1 MRTDNIIT
9 KRVCVNNNVVVLKY
23 VDFFVAGIYNTITM
37 TKKISNKIKSFI
49 QGDKSNGRIKWS
61 LYGRVW
67 REIGAPFWKWLAAG
81 IIFTI
86 LAAGAEAYTITLV
99 QQVVDKAF
107 IEKSMTAIYFLGIQ
121 VIIAFGAKGAFT
133 YAKALIISK
142 GGLLASARLQNK
154 IYRHMT
160 HMNIARFYGDGI
172 GKNLNYFTVQ
182 STAVLNLVTNNVIR
196 VVQNV
201 ATLIMTLALMIYYA
215 PQMCVVLLFLA
226 PAIMIPM
233 VIIMRKRRKLSRQSF
248 GIANNVSQQ
257 INQTLHGIKTIQ
269 AFAAQEREQKKFAHV
284 LNDSIINSYKST
296 QTNALRSPLME
307 FMISI
312 GLCIAMIMGGHFIAS
327 GAITT
332 GDFTAFLLA
341 LTAAYKP
348 AKSITSTGDTIQ
360 HGLLAAEV
368 LFEFLDSKPDII
380 DAPDARELKSKKL
393 SVGFHNVSFAYNP
406 DEPVLQNVTLHV
418 PAGQV
423 CALVGPSGG
432 GKTTLFNLLER
443 FYDPQHG
450 KITINKTD
458 IKKYTLKSLREN
470 IAEVSQSVFLFNGT
484 IEENIKYGN
493 PNATHDMVVA
503 AAQAANA
510 DDFINEFPDG
520 YNAPVGEGGSLLSGG
535 QKQRIAIARAILKDA
550 PILLLDEAT
559 SALDTQSEKLIQ
571 SALNDLMRGRTT
583 FIIAHRLSTILDAD
597 IICVIKDG
605 QIVETGTDAE
615 LCKLDGEY
623 KKLRDIQFRTESKKT
638 KKKK

>member
-1 MRTDNIIT
+1 M
-9 KRVCVNNNVVVLKY
+9 
-23 VDFFVAGIYNTITM
+23 
-37 TKKISNKIKSFI
+37 KKISNKIKSFI
-49 QGDKSNGRIKWS
+49 KGDESNGRIKWS

-67 REIGAPFWKWLAAG
+67 REVGAPYWKWLAAG

-107 IEKSMTAIYFLGIQ
+107 IEKSMSAIYWLGIQ
-121 VIIAFGAKGAFT
+121 VIVAFGAKGTFT
-133 YAKALIISK
+133 YAKALIMSK
-142 GGLLASARLQNK
+142 GGLLASADLQQK

-160 HMNIARFYGDGI
+160 HMNLARFYEDGI
-172 GKNLNYFTVQ
+172 GKNLNYFNVQ
-182 STAVLNLVTNNVIR
+182 AGAVLNLVTNTVIKL
-196 VVQNV
+196 VQNI
-201 ATLIMTLALMIYYA
+201 ATLAMTLALMIYYA
-215 PQMCVVLLFLA
+215 HQMCIVLMFLT

-248 GIANNVSQQ
+248 GIANSVSQQ
-257 INQTLHGIKTIQ
+257 LNQTLHGIKTIQ
-269 AFAAQEREQKKFAHV
+269 AFAAEEREEKNFSRV
-284 LNDSIINSYKST
+284 LNNSMVNAYKST

-312 GLCIAMIMGGHFIAS
+312 GLCIAMIMGGHFISS

-348 AKSITSTGDTIQ
+348 AKSITGTGDTLQ
-360 HGLLAAEV
+360 HGLLAAEI
-368 LFEFLDSKPDII
+368 LFEFLDSKPDITE
-380 DAPDARELKSKKL
+380 APDARELSAKKM
-393 SVGFHNVSFAYNP
+393 SVGFHNVSFSYNP
-406 DEPVLQNVTLHV
+406 DELIIKNLNLNV
-418 PAGQV
+418 PAGSV

-443 FYDPQHG
+443 FYDPQIG
-450 KITINKTD
+450 KVTINKTD
-458 IKKYTLKSLREN
+458 IRKYTLKSLRKN

-493 PNATHDMVVA
+493 PNATHEMVVA
-503 AAQAANA
+503 VAHAANA
-510 DDFINEFPDG
+510 DVFINEFPDG
-520 YNAPVGEGGSLLSGG
+520 YNTSVGEGGSLLSGG

-559 SALDTQSEKLIQ
+559 SALDTESEKLIQ
-571 SALNDLMRGRTT
+571 SSLNKLMQGRTT
-583 FIIAHRLSTILDAD
+583 FVIAHRLSTILDAD
-597 IICVIKDG
+597 IICVIKNG
-605 QIVETGTDAE
+605 EIIEMGTDAE
-615 LCKLDGEY
+615 LCKKNGEY
-623 KKLRDIQFRTESKKT
+623 KKLRDIQFKSDS